1 MSTLPPQSSVII
13 YSSNHVHELRHCML
27 KCLMA
32 KDVTGQGQS
41 NIQVKILSDLFET
54 LKERLWWWLC
64 WCCGWGWWGATAYS
78 KGCHDNTKESRNWK
92 YLQLQKKNEENSQKL
107 KIETM
112 IMNQELSFNNI
123 KKHLLTS
130 MFSSSVLKVNLL
142 LISLKKNWLNK
153 HE

>member
-1 MSTLPPQSSVII
+1 
-13 YSSNHVHELRHCML
+13 ML

-32 KDVTGQGQS
+32 KNVTGQGQS
-41 NIQVKILSDLFET
+41 NIQVKIISDLFET

-92 YLQLQKKNEENSQKL
+92 HLQLQKKNEENSQKL

-112 IMNQELSFNNI
+112 IMNQELSFNN

-130 MFSSSVLKVNLL
+130 MFSSNVLKVNLL
-142 LISLKKNWLNK
+142 LISLKEIDWTNISNK
-153 HE
+153 LVI